1 MLQDSEP
8 LAKLGISEADIALLL
23 AYVPNS
29 YSARE
34 FCERLFRFQISDF
47 RFQISD
53 FRFQISDFRFQI

>member
-34 FCERLFRFQISDF
+34 FCERLFRFQISDL
-47 RFQISD
+47 RSEI
-53 FRFQISDFRFQI
+53 

>member
-1 MLQDSEP
+1 MDSTLQDSEP

-34 FCERLFRFQISDF
+34 FLREALQISDF

-53 FRFQISDFRFQI
+53 LR